1 MLNSRLLPTEMVPA
15 PDISETFT
23 IFTLIF
29 LLISVAEPSETVGV
43 CVFSSIGSRFLN
55 WNNPT
60 LLGCKQNGSPTSPL
74 PRNGELEW
82 VCCPGR
88 DRRRLGS
95 VGIGRGLA
103 TLHKHLASLVFF
115 FLLWSPCYVLSIS
128 WCCYSMQ
135 ALPACNLRSGDLNCQ
150 RLSGM
155 SMISASDPSKT
166 AIVVKALRQI
176 RDIQLCRACK
186 IYSDVLTWR
195 QSQRLHKGP

>member
-1 MLNSRLLPTEMVPA
+1 MKWNVKKITEGKHPNIHEVFYLDFLVNIGGRTFRNSW
-15 PDISETFT
+15 S
-23 IFTLIF
+23 
-29 LLISVAEPSETVGV
+29 V
-43 CVFSSIGSRFLN
+43 CVLIN
-55 WNNPT
+55 WFKVPELK
-60 LLGCKQNGSPTSPL
+60 LLTSLECKQTGFSTSPL
-74 PRNGELEW
+74 LRNGELEW

-88 DRRRLGS
+88 DHRCLGS

-155 SMISASDPSKT
+155 SMISKSDAFKT
-166 AIVVKALRQI
+166 AIVVKALRQNLI
-176 RDIQLCRACK
+176 YVTFKICRACK
-186 IYSDVLTWR
+186 IYSVVLTWR
-195 QSQRLHKGP
+195 QSQLNVPQN